1 MRSSRVCPGWS
12 SSSLRP
18 GPGPVGVDASQL
30 ELVAEAGLDEVSKPD
45 IVIVPGGPFSHDE
58 LDGDVIEWLREVH
71 GTTTWTTSVCTGALL
86 LGGGRHPRRD
96 RGHHPLGRARV
107 A

>member
-58 LDGDVIEWLREVH
+58 LDGRCHRVAAR
-71 GTTTWTTSVCTGALL
+71 GA
-86 LGGGRHPRRD
+86 RD
-96 RGHHPLGRARV
+96 DDLDYLDLHGRASPRGRP
-107 A
+107 ASSTGSRPPHTGS